1 MLKRKRTE
9 GNGRKR
15 KSGTGPG
22 GKTKRGSPV
31 ERLRERS
38 RAGRK
43 ETGRK
48 AEYENRER
56 AHERS
61 GGKERGNR
69 GSESGDGEQGSI
81 CEAELWENGK
91 EEREAE

>member
-9 GNGRKR
+9 GCGSQAPAPEKR
-15 KSGTGPG
+15 FE
-22 GKTKRGSPV
+22 RGSPV

-43 ETGRK
+43 ETGSE

-56 AHERS
+56 THERS
-61 GGKERGNR
+61 GGRERGDR
-69 GSESGDGEQGSI
+69 GSESGGGKQGSS

-91 EEREAE
+91 EETGT